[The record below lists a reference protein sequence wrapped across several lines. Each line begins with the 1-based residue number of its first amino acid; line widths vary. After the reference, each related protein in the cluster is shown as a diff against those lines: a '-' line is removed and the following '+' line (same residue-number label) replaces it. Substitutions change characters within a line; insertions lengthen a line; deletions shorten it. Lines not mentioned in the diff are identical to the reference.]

1 MRSYLNLKD
10 DRIGYKIRES
20 SLKKVP
26 YCIIVGE
33 KEMSNST
40 INVRSR
46 DKGDLGEM
54 TVDDF
59 LSQLEDWTV

>member
-20 SLKKVP
+20 SLKKIP

-33 KEMSNST
+33 KETANGT

-54 TVDDF
+54 KFEDF
-59 LSQLEDWTV
+59 MGQLESYSI